1 MFWDVLKIMKSDEK
15 SNITEEFVTKK
26 GENVTMHGDEIA
38 RWCCLVEAVQV
49 IDQRGSQLGLDM
61 DKGAW
66 VKPIAIQKYI
76 DERFDTMIEE
86 IEREKTSYPLNL

>member
-1 MFWDVLKIMKSDEK
+1 MKNKDKQDLSEDF
-15 SNITEEFVTKK
+15 ITKK
-26 GENVTMHGDEIA
+26 GEKVTMECDEIA

-49 IDQRGSQLGLDM
+49 IDQRGSQLGMDM
-61 DKGAW
+61 DKGSW

-86 IEREKTSYPLNL
+86 IEREKTSYPLNI